1 MSHRIQPIELFNP
14 IKPKEM
20 AKLTLKVKKIAFKH
34 PVTKQPGFVARVLT
48 NGTES
53 FDDICEIAGMN
64 TTYAQEEI
72 VACAGLMLKAAA
84 RQLKNGKIIDLG
96 PLGKLYPSVSGKWVE
111 KEEDLALTDLSA
123 HANYRPS
130 AESARPS
137 RVHRLAGLPPR
148 MKPTTTLRSL
158 RIPTPLTT
166 RVATTV
172 ARLESWKV
180 NGKPLHM
187 TCPIS
192 KTH

>member
-1 MSHRIQPIELFNP
+1 
-14 IKPKEM
+14 M

-34 PVTKQPGFVARVLT
+34 PKTKQPGFVARVLT

-111 KEEDLALTDLSA
+111 KEEDLSLSDLTPK
-123 HANYRPS
+123 ANYRPS
-130 AESARPS
+130 DEVSEAIRGA
-137 RVHRLAGLPPR
+137 
-148 MKPTTTLRSL
+148 SL
-158 RIPTPLTT
+158 GWSTAKDDDKEENEQEPENGDGGGDDNNQ
-166 RVATTV
+166 VGGGNNDE
-172 ARLESWKV
+172 LE
-180 NGKPLHM
+180 G
-187 TCPIS
+187 
-192 KTH
+192 

>member
-1 MSHRIQPIELFNP
+1 
-14 IKPKEM
+14 M

-34 PVTKQPGFVARVLT
+34 PVTKTPGFVARVLT

-84 RQLKNGKIIDLG
+84 RQLTNGKIIDLG

-111 KEEDLALTDLSA
+111 KEEDLSLTDLSA

-130 AESARPS
+130 SEISEAIKGATLGWATAKDEKEENTQEPENTENN
-137 RVHRLAGLPPR
+137 GGGDTPPD
-148 MKPTTTLRSL
+148 
-158 RIPTPLTT
+158 
-166 RVATTV
+166 
-172 ARLESWKV
+172 E
-180 NGKPLHM
+180 NEE
-187 TCPIS
+187 
-192 KTH
+192 